1 MLPAHIAQNI
11 RKQVEYYLQATFSF
25 LDKQAEKAFSLF
37 INDPENG
44 MFKGPWFQLKRPF
57 RPAPENIKIPL
68 DTTIP
73 FNPFLHQYKSWL
85 RLSSRNQTPKST
97 IVTTGTGSGKTE
109 CFLYPILD
117 HCLREKKKGQNGIK
131 AIILYPMNAL
141 ASDQERR
148 FAETVL
154 KDPEL
159 TAAGIRVGNYTGR
172 FDPSDPGSGRESG
185 TKSMGKGKEGESYHG
200 ISNHKVLQEFPPDI
214 LLTNYRMLDFLLMR
228 PRDQELWRFN
238 TPGILKYLVLDE
250 LHTYDGAQGADVAC
264 LIRRLK
270 EKLEISK
277 GEMCVVG
284 TSATLD
290 ENKED
295 IDVKIT
301 DGSIDAMATGKDK
314 LAAFATI
321 LFEEEIQAEAVI
333 GEERLEVEDIVKS
346 DLFAVDIPD
355 VEQCHNREDEDA
367 LTYAIRQSE
376 IWGGPLFSGDINTA
390 EDVAA
395 FKLELGDWLKGSKLF
410 KAVLNIFKAA
420 EMKQEDPIPWNL
432 FVKKI
437 SQADFEINAIQKN
450 EDKSTILSSF
460 CSLISHASE
469 KRSGRPFPL
478 VPTQVQLWIRELRR
492 LGRLVHEKPGFIWL
506 DEPSKNIR
514 SLPAFHC
521 SECGASGWISMVEP
535 DKDTVIKSE
544 GVEGHQLIDD
554 PRTIYQGWFGIKGRK
569 DQHMVVITPFRNVH
583 ETNDPFSPSPFMEK
597 RVGGEVDGQVISDPF
612 LNEKEYAIKTG
623 EQHDLPGME
632 SDGFY
637 LCRESLVLRKG
648 YGTCPL
654 TGSDKLFRVE
664 VDKSIKSLENGS
676 VVGAQRCPKCLLEEG
691 IFFIGCQSATL
702 SSVIIDEM
710 FGSVLNNDPKLL
722 AFTDSVQDASHRA
735 GYFSARTYHFTYRTA
750 LQHVINEAGF
760 QGLPVKE
767 AGDKLLTY
775 WSLPLPGRP
784 GSIKEAMASLLPP
797 DLSEY
802 LPYTKYRNN
811 EKLQDPP
818 PALYKDV
825 ETRLKWQA
833 VSEFGFMLSHG
844 RTMEKNGAACMGW
857 QPDFIDRTID
867 KLKDRIEGI
876 SPVLTKLTDDRL
888 RLWLFGFLHRCR
900 ESGALYHPYLDS
912 YAKQN
917 YWGKYPFGRAVPGR
931 ETYPPAIRY
940 RPKLMVTSHK
950 KEHVNVL
957 APSSG
962 GRHPWHLL
970 WTARAL
976 ERPAVS
982 NTDYIDLLKAL
993 LNAGHDAG
1001 LFVKLHQ
1008 DSKTEFFAISQNA
1021 ATLFQECVKLAC
1033 SETDKFIVKPPDEAS
1048 VFLDAPSMEYYA
1060 DKGVYRQVS
1069 FDPRQKYYQD
1079 RYQKG
1084 ALRRVVAQEHT
1095 GILDTELREK
1105 IENDFKTSSHKDD
1118 PNVLAC
1124 TSTLEMGIDIGDL
1137 SSTMLCSIPPTTSN
1151 YLQRIGRA
1159 GRSTGTALI
1168 ISIINQRPH
1177 DLFFY
1182 ARPSEMIKGQVAP
1195 PGCWLDASAVLARQ
1209 YLGFCFDSA
1218 VKAGKLMIIPASCR
1232 QFIKDMNDGNGA
1244 IISMMTWVSNSEKIF
1259 QNHFLNRFES
1269 IPGIIKEDTKERFYV
1284 ETATEL
1290 ILQKI
1295 HQVAGFYDRTIRDL
1309 ENAKNRLNS
1318 QRSKLNAE
1326 EADEAKFNAE
1336 EVDEAFE
1343 IDQEMKI
1350 ITTRLLNINRLS
1362 TLEILTGNGLL
1373 PNYAFPERGVGFYG
1387 AVYNRHRRTNL
1398 EVKPVDLYRGASS
1411 AIRELAPGNTFY
1423 THKKHFVIQQITM
1436 GNPNQPLA
1444 EKWGICGNCG
1454 FVAPLSRLKAPG
1466 ASPDCPQC
1474 GHEGDSDS
1482 LFDLGQQKD
1491 FIHFSDSQALSYM
1504 EYYDSLS
1511 GDKTEER
1518 EQLFYNIVSS
1528 FDLTLN
1534 SPKGAAG
1541 EDTLPFGIEYRT
1553 EIILRVINGGYLDQG
1568 VDINIGPNQKL
1579 SENGFFICKDCGVVV
1594 PPGVSKEKFESYKH
1608 RKSCKARKRYDTDRQ
1623 YNTHLNPFQWERIF
1637 LYRELKSEAIRLLLP
1652 VIDDQDID
1660 TLIACIYLGLRLR
1673 FEGDP
1678 AHLIVLPHI
1687 LPDKSTGLTKH
1698 YLILMDAV
1706 PGGTGFLKTLFQ
1718 EKNEAGIFAEGIMD
1732 ILERAKNA
1740 LMLCSCRNL
1749 KQKEDDTDGCYRCL
1763 RTYHLQY
1770 KSEKISR
1777 ERGIK
1782 LLEEL
1787 LEAGRNRV
1795 TKGTLE
1801 DIKPDSLFGSV
1812 LEKRFVDALEA
1823 FVETQKGRWE
1833 STIIKGAKGFRFEIF
1848 GRLWELELQPRLGKP
1863 QGVMT
1868 ASQPDFLLTC
1878 DDESIR
1884 PVAVFTDGFEYH
1896 CYPNNRLADDMMKRR
1911 AILESEKFWVWNI
1924 TWDDLHTDR
1933 QLHLMVCPKTIAAY
1947 INKYTVAK
1955 NSLNITGTDPWGI
1968 LYNGFEQI
1976 KAFLKIPYQR
1986 KWQDTIHF
1994 ITTFTLSTI
2003 AAKDKKYDYSDLIES
2018 MKSWQTGQGLKSIE
2032 SADTGTH
2039 LFFDQISFNQDIL
2052 AFSSLE
2058 DVLLHK
2064 AFRFGIFAHLGDTEF
2079 EINGSDFNERWRRF
2093 LACLNFYQF
2102 HDNFSFWTT
2111 SEAENGTAP
2120 DFGVEEEKTLSQEW
2134 QEIKEETV
2142 SAFYPLVERLAMEA
2156 SPIPEVEF
2164 YNDAVDG
2171 DAFAELAWPDLSP
2184 PVAVLAGEQ
2193 IDFSEKWQGDG
2204 WKVVVPDDL
2213 EINGLAWFLNIMS
2226 ESR

>member
-25 LDKQAEKAFSLF
+25 RDKQAEKAFSLF
-37 INDPENG
+37 INDAENG

-68 DTTIP
+68 DIAIP

-85 RLSSRNQTPKST
+85 RLSSRNQSPKST

-148 FAETVL
+148 FAETVIT
-154 KDPEL
+154 DPDL

-172 FDPSDPGSGRESG
+172 FDPSNPGSGRESG
-185 TKSMGKGKEGESYHG
+185 TQKMDKKGDIYHG
-200 ISNHKVLQEFPPDI
+200 ISNHKVLQDFPPDI

-228 PRDQELWRFN
+228 PQDQDLWRFN

-264 LIRRLK
+264 LIRRMK
-270 EKLEISK
+270 EKLEIPK

-290 ENKED
+290 ENKD
-295 IDVKIT
+295 NIDVKIT
-301 DGSIDAMATGKDK
+301 DGSMDAMATGQDK

-321 LFEEEIQAEAVI
+321 LFEEEIQADAVI

-346 DLFAVDIPD
+346 DLSSATIPD
-355 VEQCHNREDEDA
+355 VAQCLNREDEDA
-367 LTYAIRQSE
+367 LAYAIRQSK
-376 IWGGPLFSGDINTA
+376 IWGGPLFSGDVDTA
-390 EDVAA
+390 QDVVA
-395 FKLELGDWLKGSKLF
+395 FKLELGEWLKGNKLF
-410 KAVLNIFKAA
+410 KEVLNIFKAA
-420 EMKQEDPIPWNL
+420 EMKQEEPIPWSQ

-437 SQADFEINAIQKN
+437 GQADFEITAIQKN
-450 EDKSTILSSF
+450 EDKSTIVSSF

-469 KRSGRPFPL
+469 KRSGRAFPL

-492 LGRLVHEKPGFIWL
+492 LGRYVHEKPGFIWL
-506 DEPSKNIR
+506 DEPSKKLK

-521 SECGASGWISMVEP
+521 SECGESGWISMVDPAKE
-535 DKDTVIKSE
+535 TLIESE
-544 GVEGHQLIDD
+544 GVEGHQLIND

-569 DQHMVVITPFRNVH
+569 DQHMIVI
-583 ETNDPFSPSPFMEK
+583 SPF
-597 RVGGEVDGQVISDPF
+597 
-612 LNEKEYAIKTG
+612 NEREDTIKSRD
-623 EQHDLPGME
+623 QHDLPGME
-632 SDGFY
+632 SEAFY
-637 LCRESLVLRKG
+637 LCQESLVVRKG
-648 YGTCPL
+648 YGPCPL
-654 TGSDKLFRVE
+654 TGSDKLFRVK
-664 VDKSIKSLENGS
+664 VDKSIKRLENGS
-676 VVGAQRCPKCLLEEG
+676 VVGTQCCPKCLLEEG
-691 IFFIGCQSATL
+691 LFFIGCQSATL

-750 LQHVINEAGF
+750 LQHVINEAGLK
-760 QGLPVKE
+760 GLPVKE
-767 AGDKLLTY
+767 AGEQLLAY

-784 GSIKEAMASLLPP
+784 GSVKEAMASLLPP

-802 LPYTKYRNN
+802 LPYITYRNN
-811 EKLQDPP
+811 AKLNEPP
-818 PALYKDV
+818 KDLYRDI
-825 ETRLKWQA
+825 EDRLRWQA
-833 VSEFGFMLSHG
+833 MSEFGFMLSHG
-844 RTMEKNGAACMGW
+844 RTMEKNGAACIGW
-857 QPDFIDRTID
+857 QPEFIDRTI
-867 KLKDRIEGI
+867 KNLKERIEGI
-876 SPVLTKLTDDRL
+876 SPVLTGLTDDRL
-888 RLWLFGFLHRCR
+888 RLWIFGFLHRCR

-940 RPKLMVTSHK
+940 RPKLMVTSPK
-950 KEHVNVL
+950 KDHVNVL

-976 ERPAVS
+976 ERPAIS
-982 NTDYIDLLKAL
+982 NTDYIDLLKGL
-993 LNAGHDAG
+993 LNAGHEAG

-1008 DSKTEFFAISQNA
+1008 DSKTNFFALSHNA
-1021 ATLFQECVKLAC
+1021 ATFFSNCVKLEC
-1033 SETDKFIVKPPDEAS
+1033 SETEKFIVKTPEEAA
-1048 VFLDAPSMEYYA
+1048 FFIDAPSMEYYA
-1060 DKGVYRQVS
+1060 DKGVYRQVA
-1069 FDPRQKYYQD
+1069 FDSRQKYYQD

-1084 ALRRVVAQEHT
+1084 ALRRVVAHEHT
-1095 GILDTELREK
+1095 GILQTELREK
-1105 IENDFKTSSHKDD
+1105 VESSFKTSTHKDD
-1118 PNVLAC
+1118 PNVLTC

-1137 SSTMLCSIPPTTSN
+1137 SSTMLCSVPPTTSN

-1209 YLGFCFDSA
+1209 YLGYCFDSA
-1218 VKAGKLMIIPASCR
+1218 VKAKKLLIIPGSCR
-1232 QFIKDMNDGNGA
+1232 QFIKDMSHSDGS
-1244 IISMMTWVSNSEKIF
+1244 ILSMMTWISHSEKLF
-1259 QNHFLNRFES
+1259 QNNFLNRFES
-1269 IPGIIKEDTKERFYV
+1269 IFGIIKEDTKERFFV
-1284 ETATEL
+1284 ETATDL

-1295 HQVAGFYDRTIRDL
+1295 HQVAGFYERTIREL
-1309 ENAKNRLNS
+1309 ENAKNRLHS
-1318 QRSKLNAE
+1318 QKSKL
-1326 EADEAKFNAE
+1326 NAE

-1343 IDQEMKI
+1343 IDQELKI
-1350 ITTRLLNINRLS
+1350 IKTRMVNINRLS
-1362 TLEILTGNGLL
+1362 TLEILTANGLL

-1387 AVYNRHRRTNL
+1387 AVYNRHRRTDL

-1423 THKKHFVIQQITM
+1423 THKKCFVIQQITL

-1454 FVAPLSRLKAPG
+1454 FVAPLNRIKAPG

-1474 GHEGDSDS
+1474 GHEGDSNS

-1491 FIHFSDSQALSYM
+1491 FINFSDSQALSYM
-1504 EYYDSLS
+1504 EYYESLS

-1518 EQLFYNIVSS
+1518 EQLFYNVVSS
-1528 FDLTLN
+1528 FDLTLDT
-1534 SPKGAAG
+1534 PRGATG

-1553 EIILRVINGGYLDQG
+1553 EIVLRVINGGYHDQS
-1568 VDINIGPNQKL
+1568 VDINIGPNQKI
-1579 SENGFFICKDCGVVV
+1579 SENGFLVCKDCGVVV

-1608 RKSCKARKRYDTDRQ
+1608 RKSCKARKRYETDRQ
-1623 YNTHLNPFQWERIF
+1623 HNTHLNPFEWERIF

-1652 VIDDQDID
+1652 VIDDQDIE

-1698 YLILMDAV
+1698 YLVLMDAV

-1718 EKNEAGIFAEGIMD
+1718 EKNKDGIFAEGIMD

-1763 RTYHLQY
+1763 RTYHMQY

-1795 TKGTLE
+1795 IKGALE

-1812 LEKRFVDALEA
+1812 LEKRFVEALEA
-1823 FVETQKGRWE
+1823 FVETREGKWE

-1848 GRLWELELQPRLGKP
+1848 GRLWELELQPQLGKP
-1863 QGVMT
+1863 QGIMIS
-1868 ASQPDFLLTC
+1868 SQPDFLLTC

-1884 PVAVFTDGFEYH
+1884 PVAIFTDGFEYH

-1924 TWDDLHTDR
+1924 TWDDLNSDSQR
-1933 QLHLMVCPKTIAAY
+1933 HLMVCPKTIAGY
-1947 INKYTVAK
+1947 INKYTVANK
-1955 NSLNITGTDPWGI
+1955 AIADEFNKQSVTMGVQNIVNLDSQWI

-1976 KAFLKIPYQR
+1976 KAFLIMPDKK
-1986 KWQDTIHF
+1986 KWQDTINF
-1994 ITTFTLSTI
+1994 ITTFKLSKV
-2003 AAKDKKYDYSDLIES
+2003 AQDKKYEYSKLFES
-2018 MKSWQTGQGLKSIE
+2018 IKSWQTGQGLKTIE
-2032 SADTGTH
+2032 NSETGTH
-2039 LFFDQISFNQDIL
+2039 LFFDSISFNQDIVI
-2052 AFSSLE
+2052 FSSME
-2058 DVLLHK
+2058 DVLLRK
-2064 AFRFGIFAHLGDTEF
+2064 AGRFGILGHLGDTEP
-2079 EINGSDFNERWRRF
+2079 EINGSDFHERWRRF

-2102 HDNFSFWTT
+2102 HDNFRFWTT

-2120 DFGVEEEKTLSQEW
+2120 DFGVEDKKTLPQEW
-2134 QEIKEETV
+2134 QEVKEETV
-2142 SAFYPLVERLAMEA
+2142 SVFYPLVERLSMAG
-2156 SPIPEVEF
+2156 SPIPEVEY
-2164 YNDAVDG
+2164 YNDAVDS

-2193 IDFSEKWQGDG
+2193 ADFSENWQKDG
-2204 WKVVVPDDL
+2204 WKVVVPNDL
-2213 EINGLAWFLNIMS
+2213 EINGIEWFKNLIMS
-2226 ESR
+2226 ENDVDQ